1 MATKNQEYK
10 NANYDRLA
18 IWIKKGCREDYKQSA
33 AELGISLAM
42 LVQCGVEEYIK
53 NHGGEVAPEK
63 PESISAA
70 DKKLIDEFN
79 QLPVDARK
87 HFLQAFKAI
96 NEDKPAPIV
105 DAREDKKL
113 NSE

>member
-1 MATKNQEYK
+1 MATNGDYKKENYDQILVRVKKGKKEEYK
-10 NANYDRLA
+10 
-18 IWIKKGCREDYKQSA
+18 QA
-33 AELGISLAM
+33 ADDFGLGQMELFRIA
-42 LVQCGVEEYIK
+42 VEEYIQ
-53 NHGGEVAPEK
+53 NHGGEVMKPEK

-70 DKKLIDEFN
+70 DKRLIDEFN
-79 QLPVDARK
+79 RLPVDARK